1 MWRGIRMRWRRVKS
15 ILDQDEDTLMQQRDI
30 GHGLNVDRAIR
41 SSYGTKIFGQMGHS
55 LPNTE
60 LFLFTSWMTASID
73 LPIVRPDESVLCLG

>member
-1 MWRGIRMRWRRVKS
+1 MRWRRVKS

-60 LFLFTSWMTASID
+60 LFLLTSWMTASID
-73 LPIVRPDESVLCLG
+73 FPIVRPDESVLCLG